1 MRSVVGMGGQYL
13 GRLGRER
20 GARLIPLE
28 SFDTDDVAAW
38 LLTAA
43 KRGQDGGTM
52 TVFRIRSRPVWPSRS
67 SAQAPQ
73 GRLP

>member
-38 LLTAA
+38 LWDDLLE
-43 KRGQDGGTM
+43 QDFGTSEEHREA
-52 TVFRIRSRPVWPSRS
+52 VLSN
-67 SAQAPQ
+67 
-73 GRLP
+73 